1 MSYDET
7 AGSQMALALLFEQQ
21 PEILKKPVQAIHMA
35 ITGGIQNKTQRLA
48 FNAMLKHA
56 LEEHAKNPTVNVDT
70 YSMSRVELMRII
82 DYTSPNRKH
91 LKDALTQMQK
101 LTVQWD
107 FLQQDGDAMWASCVL
122 LPLVGYRS
130 GPGLLLIRAAD

>member
-7 AGSQMALALLFEQQ
+7 TGSQMALALLFEQQ

-56 LEEHAKNPTVNVDT
+56 LEEHAKNPTVNV
-70 YSMSRVELMRII
+70 
-82 DYTSPNRKH
+82 
-91 LKDALTQMQK
+91 
-101 LTVQWD
+101 
-107 FLQQDGDAMWASCVL
+107 
-122 LPLVGYRS
+122 
-130 GPGLLLIRAAD
+130 